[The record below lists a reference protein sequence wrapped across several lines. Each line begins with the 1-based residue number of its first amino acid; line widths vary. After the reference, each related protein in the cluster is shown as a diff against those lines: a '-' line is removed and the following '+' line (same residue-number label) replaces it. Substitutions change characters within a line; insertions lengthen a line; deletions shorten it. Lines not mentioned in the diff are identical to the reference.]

1 MPLQRVN
8 FPETLPGATKFSG
21 DASLNDPVQLVRA
34 FKEASWIS
42 LSLISKV
49 NAMEA
54 RCGRPRMAG
63 SWVLV
68 AVAFIASRQGDIQP
82 FHDRASLELWCE
94 CGFEHRPSYSTTH
107 ARLTELEDALSEI
120 EDAIQRMVRHF
131 IRIEPRIG
139 RHVHIDGT
147 EAETHSRFFHGCQD
161 NDDCAWR
168 REGETAADVNKR
180 VLRKSTTESAQ
191 RRRHQED
198 AGDVEDEADETP
210 LDSRRIDPTSDN
222 PRSDTDD
229 AATLP
234 QHASRKR
241 PLYRVQTSRHIWS
254 THDPD
259 AGFRSYRK
267 PNGTVE
273 GWHGYYHSRAVDDFT
288 GLTLYGLVSS
298 SSRTEHSQY
307 DEILRGVVRS
317 INPPSKRSAL
327 DNDDLPLTKALLGTD
342 VRLPEAIIGDR
353 GFAYPFIYEQNTRL
367 GILTVTPWRKF
378 ADGRDQPTEIT
389 LVGRDGIPFAV
400 DRHGVIHCK
409 HCGGPTKQVELR
421 RAKNENPRIY
431 VECLLP
437 SAPDSPCQKHQSVPC
452 DLDWRMLIPLAR
464 NDERYIALD
473 QRFQFERAHHMGRV
487 RNRNGAKDPILRPKR
502 LGLKWQQ
509 LLLSLGTMIDWFRA
523 GLKHGW
529 LASNRSRWNGYSKHV
544 HDKIREKRQRLE
556 EQVEKI
562 SQKLH
567 AERHAAGLDHCFG
580 PSRLEPPPP

>member
-1 MPLQRVN
+1 MPLRRVN

-21 DASLNDPVQLVRA
+21 YASLNDPVQLLRA

-42 LSLISKV
+42 RPLINKV

-54 RCGRPRMAG
+54 GCGRPRMAG

-68 AVAFIASRQGDIQP
+68 AVAFMASRQGDIQP
-82 FHDRASLELWCE
+82 FHDRASLELWRT
-94 CGFEHRPSYSTTH
+94 CGFERRPCYSTTH
-107 ARLTELEDALSEI
+107 ARLTELEDALPEI
-120 EDAIQRMVRHF
+120 EDAIERMVRHF

-139 RHVHIDGT
+139 RHIHIDGT
-147 EAETHSRFFHGCQD
+147 EAETQSRFFHDCQD
-161 NDDCAWR
+161 DDDCAWR

-180 VLRKSTTESAQ
+180 VLGKTTTETAQ

-198 AGDVEDEADETP
+198 AGEVEDEAEEMP
-210 LDSRRIDPTSDN
+210 LGEPTSIDN
-222 PRSDTDD
+222 PQPYTND
-229 AATLP
+229 ATAP
-234 QHASRKR
+234 PRHASRKR

-273 GWHGYYHSRAVDDFT
+273 GWHGYYHSRAIDDFT
-288 GLTLYGLVSS
+288 GLTLCGLVTS

-307 DEILRGVVRS
+307 DEILRGIIRS
-317 INPPSKRSAL
+317 INPPSKRPDL
-327 DNDDLPLTKALLGTD
+327 DNDLTLTKALVGKD

-378 ADGRDQPTEIT
+378 ADGRDQPTDIT
-389 LVGRDGIPFAV
+389 LVGRDGLPFVV

-409 HCGGPTKQVELR
+409 HCSGPTKQVELR

-437 SAPDSPCQKHQSVPC
+437 SAPDSPCQKLQSVSC
-452 DLDWRMLIPLAR
+452 DLDWRMLTPLPR

-487 RNRNGAKDPILRPKR
+487 RNRNGAKDSILRPKR

-529 LASNRSRWNGYSKHV
+529 LASTRSRWSGYSKHV
-544 HDKIREKRQRLE
+544 RDKIREKRQRLE
-556 EQVEKI
+556 EQVEKTA
-562 SQKLH
+562 QKLH
-567 AERHAAGLDHCFG
+567 AERQAAGLDHCCR
-580 PSRLEPPPP
+580 PPKPEPPPP